1 MMVGGCHQRRCGAAQ
16 RRRSGHGSDQERQPL
31 RTVTPC
37 QDFDAIAMA
46 IVGDGQPVA
55 GMCLSDKHNSVQSEH
70 PPETSL
76 L

>member
-1 MMVGGCHQRRCGAAQ
+1 VACQSYSSSAKAAQAMMVGGCHQCRCGAAQ

-55 GMCLSDKHNSVQSEH
+55 GMSNRQ
-70 PPETSL
+70 
-76 L
+76 